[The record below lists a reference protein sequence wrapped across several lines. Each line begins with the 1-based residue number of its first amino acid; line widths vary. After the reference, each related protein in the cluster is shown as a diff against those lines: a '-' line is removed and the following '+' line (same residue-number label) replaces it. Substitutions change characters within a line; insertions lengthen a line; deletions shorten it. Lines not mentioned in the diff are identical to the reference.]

1 MKNIIK
7 KFEIFTE
14 SSNYQNNSSKNIV
27 TELCISMILLNNK
40 FLDNLLDNGIKSR
53 YTENSNVFLTD
64 LKNLLLSKNRLKLG
78 KFIDDKCVVD
88 EEISKINSLF
98 DDNSFNIEK
107 DWKSLID
114 SRVVARSI
122 IDKLIP
128 DEKLSPNFIKNLYW
142 IGPNK
147 TDDYKEDIV
156 IELTDDRQF
165 SIFLNR
171 NLSNTK
177 TASFNKFMED
187 LIGENLDIMYKD
199 NYIDKWDKLTK
210 EWVSLIYE
218 NVNKNIQEHI
228 EKFIN
233 LEKIK
238 NITYFEY
245 FNIKHSD
252 NRYKYLGEYIKEFN
266 RNILNL
272 SDLLSQIWKDRKSL
286 FIDVERV
293 EQEWYDAKTVILN
306 SKILENILTT
316 SLKNNFLEDIKK
328 LSDGYKIASGKVKMK
343 LFKIIIDKM
352 DCLERNIY
360 IIDKNGSNF
369 YLIPSKQFFR
379 KYYEDLNV
387 LFDYHV
393 KFLTN
398 KDEENSDFI
407 IKLKLIMGDNL
418 LMNMNINVKFSG
430 GEMSG
435 KLSAK
440 YNYNLSSD
448 FNYLI
453 SKKENEN

>member
-114 SRVVARSI
+114 SRVVARAI